1 MTREYPERP
10 LLGVGGVV
18 VDNGRVL
25 LVRRA
30 TEPLKGEWS
39 IPGGLVELGE
49 TLVEAV
55 RREVLEET
63 GLVVEPGE
71 VLELFDSIWR
81 DPEGRCQ
88 YHYVLVDYVCRVT
101 GGELRAASDVS
112 DARWVAEADL
122 SAFHLRAATEAV
134 LRKGFAFTTGAQR
147 HRDTEENRSKQR

>member
-1 MTREYPERP
+1 MSREYPERP

-18 VDNGRVL
+18 VHNGRAL

-30 TEPLKGEWS
+30 SEPLKGEWS

-49 TLVEAV
+49 KLIDAV

-63 GLVVEPGE
+63 GLIVEPGE

-88 YHYVLVDYVCRVT
+88 YHYV
-101 GGELRAASDVS
+101 
-112 DARWVAEADL
+112 
-122 SAFHLRAATEAV
+122 
-134 LRKGFAFTTGAQR
+134 
-147 HRDTEENRSKQR
+147 